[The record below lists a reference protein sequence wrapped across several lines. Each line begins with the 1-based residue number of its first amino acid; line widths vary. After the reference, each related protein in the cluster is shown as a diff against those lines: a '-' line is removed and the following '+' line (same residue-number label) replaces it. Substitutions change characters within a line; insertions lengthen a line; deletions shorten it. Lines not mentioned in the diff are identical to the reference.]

1 MILNFRMQAVALL
14 AALCSLFCATDVSAQ
29 SFVRYVASSD
39 LGTDVLFAD
48 SVLTSVVL
56 PKGVYR
62 IEGNEDIEKA
72 ALQLSDVLADK
83 SSRLLRV
90 YVCGSASPDG
100 LWQDNAELSEA
111 RTNAVARYLQS
122 ATGVPAGKIH
132 KHSLNEDWNRLY
144 ELVESSDIK
153 YRDEILN
160 IIKTKSWGERKRAL
174 QELGDGSV
182 WDVLIKDFFPKM
194 RCVRIGIYCLWEP
207 SKPYLTVPESVKD
220 TLANETSSASLPPI
234 KNEATDTVSVVE
246 AAPAQISAPIPAAE
260 GKASNVIYIRDTV
273 FVVKETVYI
282 PADGTMKMP
291 SSGYSYSARPPRV
304 HTYYDTPWMMGF
316 KTNLLADAMV
326 IPSLGVEIQLADRM
340 SLDIQGWYTPTNI
353 FCPNKNTN
361 VYGFTPELRWWTGKR
376 AMSKGAFVGLHAR
389 FAWFTLQW
397 NDGYLYQNGN
407 VGEHSGD
414 AGNGAP
420 AWSLGFTYGYS
431 LALDKKEHWGLEFLL
446 GVGYGKYK
454 QNLGQWNNDLQ
465 KWEFVEHQDNTH
477 IGITRA
483 SINLTY
489 RFSVRRVKAEYYT
502 E

>member
-1 MILNFRMQAVALL
+1 MFLNFRMQAVALL
-14 AALCSLFCATDVSAQ
+14 AVLCSFICATDVSAQ

-39 LGTDVLFAD
+39 LGTDVLYAD

-62 IEGNEDIEKA
+62 IDGNEDIEKA
-72 ALQLSDVLADK
+72 AMQLSDVLADR

-100 LWQDNAELSEA
+100 LWQDNAALSEA
-111 RTNAVARYLQS
+111 RTEAVARYLQS

-132 KHSLNEDWNRLY
+132 QHSLNEDWNRLY

-153 YRDEILN
+153 YRDEVLN

-174 QELGDGSV
+174 QELGDGTV
-182 WDVLIKDFFPKM
+182 WDVLVKDFFPQM

-207 SKPYLTVPESVKD
+207 SKPYLTLPEPEKDILENEVSPVPADSIQ
-220 TLANETSSASLPPI
+220 NETAD
-234 KNEATDTVSVVE
+234 TDAVIGTAQEQTPVQIPVSGGRT
-246 AAPAQISAPIPAAE
+246 A
-260 GKASNVIYIRDTV
+260 NVIYIRDTV
-273 FVVKETVYI
+273 YVVKETVYI
-282 PADGTMKMP
+282 PADGAVKIP
-291 SSGYSYSARPPRV
+291 YDGSVYSSRPPRV
-304 HTYYDTPWMMGF
+304 HTYYDTPWMLGF
-316 KTNLLADAMV
+316 KTNLLADAMA
-326 IPSLGVEIQLADRM
+326 IPSLGMEIQLADRM
-340 SLDIQGWYTPTNI
+340 SLDLQGWYTPTNI
-353 FCPNKNTN
+353 FCPNENTN
-361 VYGFTPELRWWTGKR
+361 VYGFTPELRWWPGRR

-389 FAWFTLQW
+389 LAWYTLAW
-397 NDGYLYQNGN
+397 NDGYLYQNGKEG
-407 VGEHSGD
+407 VHSGD
-414 AGNGAP
+414 AGNSAP

-431 LALDKKEHWGLEFLL
+431 VALDKKDHWGLELLL
-446 GVGYGKYK
+446 GVGYGKYS
-454 QNLGQWNNDLQ
+454 QNLGLWNEDSQ
-465 KWEFVEHQDNTH
+465 KWEFAEHQSKTH